1 MPGKLFRIGHLGD
14 LNELMVLGALAGCEM
29 AMLDVGIKIE
39 PGSGVGAAISY
50 WRAHDT
56 IQKKKVSHAEV
67 VYASQSTGSTEGVRA

>member
-1 MPGKLFRIGHLGD
+1 ML
-14 LNELMVLGALAGCEM
+14 LGALAGAEM

-39 PGSGVGAAISY
+39 PGSGVGAAQSY

-67 VYASQSTGSTEGVRA
+67 VYASHSTGSTEGVRA